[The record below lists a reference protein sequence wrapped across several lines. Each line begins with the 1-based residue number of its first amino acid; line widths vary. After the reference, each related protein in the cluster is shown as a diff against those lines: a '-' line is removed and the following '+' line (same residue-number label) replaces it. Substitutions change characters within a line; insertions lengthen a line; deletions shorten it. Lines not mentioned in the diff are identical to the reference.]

1 MLTNPRKLLTI
12 QRLLSIIRPYK
23 PLHFI
28 FPSLD
33 GRGKGRVD
41 GYGVITVRKP
51 STIAIV
57 LNKDS
62 SGGITVS
69 FHYDP
74 QLVEK
79 AVKST
84 PMSVLRVL
92 GK

>member
-1 MLTNPRKLLTI
+1 MTI

-23 PLHFI
+23 PLYFI
-28 FPSLD
+28 FHSLD

-41 GYGVITVRKP
+41 GYGVITV
-51 STIAIV
+51 S
-57 LNKDS
+57 KDS
-62 SGGITVS
+62 TNVIVVSKNATGRITVS

-79 AVKST
+79 AKIASLLKST

>member
-23 PLHFI
+23 PLYFI

-41 GYGVITVRKP
+41 GYGVITV
-51 STIAIV
+51 S
-57 LNKDS
+57 KDS
-62 SGGITVS
+62 SGRITVS

-74 QLVEK
+74 QLSPAGDCPRFTDGAERSRRIGTV
-79 AVKST
+79 
-84 PMSVLRVL
+84 PSV
-92 GK
+92 

>member
-1 MLTNPRKLLTI
+1 MLTNPRKILTI

-41 GYGVITVRKP
+41 GYGVITV
-51 STIAIV
+51 S
-57 LNKDS
+57 KDN
-62 SGGITVS
+62 SGRITVS

-79 AVKST
+79 AKIASLLKST
-84 PMSVLRVL
+84 PMSAQRVLR
-92 GK
+92 K